1 MSDAHCPYCGSVGT
15 CHDPCVGV
23 EIEPLKKRVAE
34 LEKDTT
40 LLQQVVSQMENHSRH
55 LKAERDE
62 ARKLCRASWFAFL
75 HGDSDDLDALEKA
88 VKQWGKIK

>member
-1 MSDAHCPYCGSVGT
+1 MSDLFMKHIAQGLR
-15 CHDPCVGV
+15 
-23 EIEPLKKRVAE
+23 ERIAE
-34 LEKDTT
+34 LEASVEAEIEARA
-40 LLQQVVSQMENHSRH
+40 QAQMAEAHYACELAKVR
-55 LKAERDE
+55 AERDD